1 MTLLA
6 LLGVLLAIVA
16 IIYWTSK
23 NLHVIIAAPLASCII
38 ILTNQMNILEMM
50 LGKEQSYMTGLA
62 SFLINNF
69 AIFMLG
75 SILARYMEASGA
87 TQTIADSILKMMGKD
102 SPYKGL
108 LAITLI
114 ASILTYGGVSIFV
127 VIFTLLPL
135 SRPLFRELNINWVL
149 FPLPVF
155 LGAGTYT
162 MTTLPG
168 APSIQN
174 VIPTKALGTNL
185 AAAPVI
191 SLAASLT
198 LFVFGLLYMAYC
210 LKKSLANGESY
221 TEEEEEMTITTPAKA
236 PNLFLSILP
245 LISLIGTIF
254 LLSKLPNVLAVG
266 LLVSIML
273 AALIFRP
280 YLPNQKE
287 ILNSGATASI
297 IPAFATSST
306 VAFGTVLTLS
316 TGFTIIQEWI
326 QQIPGSPLL
335 SLSISTALVSGIIGS
350 SSGAVGIATNNFLPT
365 YLEMGIHPELL
376 HRVIVVASAIL
387 TVVPQSGV
395 MITFHNLSKLSMKRG
410 LKYSFILVTVGHL
423 LALLVILLLASFIY
437 KT

>member
-1 MTLLA
+1 MTVLA
-6 LLGVLLAIVA
+6 TLGVLLAIIA

-23 NLHVIIAAPLASCII
+23 NLHVIIAAPLASLII
-38 ILTNQMNILEMM
+38 ILTNQMNVLEVM
-50 LGKEQSYMTGLA
+50 LGKEQSYMAGLA
-62 SFLINNF
+62 GFLINNF

-87 TQTIADSILKMMGKD
+87 TQTIANSILKVMGKD

-135 SRPLFRELNINWVL
+135 SRPLFKELNINWAL

-155 LGAGTYT
+155 LGASTYT

-174 VIPTKALGTNL
+174 VIPTKVLGTSL
-185 AAAPVI
+185 TAAPVI

-198 LFVFGLLYMAYC
+198 LLVFGMLYMAYC
-210 LKKSLANGESY
+210 LKKSLANGETY
-221 TEEEEEMTITTPAKA
+221 TEEEDDTSVALADKA
-236 PNLFLSILP
+236 PNLFLSVLP
-245 LISLIGTIF
+245 LVSLIGTIF
-254 LLSKLPNVLAVG
+254 LMNQTPNVLAIG
-266 LLVSIML
+266 LLISIIL
-273 AALIFRP
+273 SALIFYP

-287 ILNSGATASI
+287 ILNTATIASVV
-297 IPAFATSST
+297 PAFATSST

-316 TGFTIIQEWI
+316 TGFAVIQEWI
-326 QQIPGSPLL
+326 QQIPGSPLI
-335 SLSISTALVSGIIGS
+335 SLSFSTALVSGIIGS
-350 SSGAVGIATNNFLPT
+350 SSGAVGIASSHFLPT
-365 YLEMGIHPELL
+365 YMEMGINPELL
-376 HRVIVVASAIL
+376 HRVVVVASAIL

-395 MITFHNLSKLSMKRG
+395 MITFHNLSRLSMKRG
-410 LKYSFILVTVGHL
+410 LKYSFILVTVGHI
-423 LALLVILLLASFIY
+423 LALLVILLLAPIFY
-437 KT
+437 

>member
-1 MTLLA
+1 MEILA
-6 LLGVLLAIVA
+6 ILGVLLAVVA

-23 NLHVIIAAPLASCII
+23 NLHVIVAAPLASLII
-38 ILTNQMNILEMM
+38 ILTNQMNVLEVM
-50 LGKEQSYMTGLA
+50 LGQEKSYMTGLA
-62 SFLINNF
+62 GFLISNF

-87 TQTIADSILKMMGKD
+87 TQTIANSILKLMGKD

-135 SRPLFRELNINWVL
+135 SRPLFKELNINWAL
-149 FPLPVF
+149 FPIPVF

-174 VIPTKALGTNL
+174 VIPTKVLGTSL
-185 AAAPVI
+185 TAAPLI

-198 LFVFGLLYMAYC
+198 LLVFGLLYMGYC
-210 LKKSLANGESY
+210 LKKSLANGETY
-221 TEEEEEMTITTPAKA
+221 TEEEDEVAVMVADKK
-236 PNLFLSILP
+236 PNLFLSVLP
-245 LISLIGTIF
+245 LISLVGTIF
-254 LLSKLPNVLAVG
+254 LLNKMPNVLAVG
-266 LLVSIML
+266 LLVSIL
-273 AALIFRP
+273 LSALIFYP

-287 ILNSGATASI
+287 ILNTAATASI
-297 IPAFATSST
+297 VPAFATSST

-316 TGFTIIQEWI
+316 TGFAFIQDWI
-326 QQIPGSPLL
+326 QQIPGSPLI
-335 SLSISTALVSGIIGS
+335 SLSVSTALVSGIIGS
-350 SSGAVGIATNNFLPT
+350 SSGAVGIASNNFLPA
-365 YLEMGIHPELL
+365 YLEMGINPEIL
-376 HRVIVVASAIL
+376 HRVVVVASAIL

-410 LKYSFILVTVGHL
+410 LKYSFVLVTVGHI
-423 LALLVILLLASFIY
+423 LALMVILALVGLLY
-437 KT
+437 

>member
-1 MTLLA
+1 MTILA
-6 LLGVLLAIVA
+6 TLGVLLAIVA

-23 NLHVIIAAPLASCII
+23 NLHVIIAAPLASLII
-38 ILTNQMNILEMM
+38 ILTNQMNVLEVM
-50 LGKEQSYMTGLA
+50 LGKEQSYMAGLA
-62 SFLINNF
+62 GFLINNF

-87 TQTIADSILKMMGKD
+87 TQTIANSILKVMGKD

-135 SRPLFRELNINWVL
+135 SRPLFKELNINWAL
-149 FPLPVF
+149 FPIPVF

-174 VIPTKALGTNL
+174 VIPTKVLGTSL
-185 AAAPVI
+185 TAAPII

-198 LFVFGLLYMAYC
+198 LLVFGLLYMAYC
-210 LKKSLANGESY
+210 LKKSLANGETY
-221 TEEEEEMTITTPAKA
+221 TEEEDETAVVVADKT
-236 PNLFLSILP
+236 PNLFLSVLP
-245 LISLIGTIF
+245 LFSLIGTIF
-254 LLSKLPNVLAVG
+254 LMSKTPNVLAIG
-266 LLVSIML
+266 LLVSIL
-273 AALIFRP
+273 ISALIFYP
-280 YLPNQKE
+280 YLPNQKD
-287 ILNSGATASI
+287 ILNAATTASI
-297 IPAFATSST
+297 VPAFATSST
-306 VAFGTVLTLS
+306 VAFGTVLTFS
-316 TGFTIIQEWI
+316 AGFAVIQEWI
-326 QQIPGSPLL
+326 QQIPGSPLI
-335 SLSISTALVSGIIGS
+335 SLSVSTALISGIIGS
-350 SSGAVGIATNNFLPT
+350 SSGAVGIASSNFLPA

-376 HRVIVVASAIL
+376 HRVVVVASAIL

-423 LALLVILLLASFIY
+423 LALLVILLLAPLLY
-437 KT
+437 

>member
-1 MTLLA
+1 MEILA
-6 LLGVLLAIVA
+6 ILGVLLAVVA
-16 IIYWTSK
+16 IIYWTAK
-23 NLHVIIAAPLASCII
+23 NLHVIVAAPLASLII
-38 ILTNQMNILEMM
+38 ILTNQMNVLEVM
-50 LGKEQSYMTGLA
+50 LGQEKSYMTGLA
-62 SFLINNF
+62 GFLINNF

-75 SILARYMEASGA
+75 SILARYMEVSGA
-87 TQTIADSILKMMGKD
+87 TQTIANSILKVMGKD

-135 SRPLFRELNINWVL
+135 SRPLFKELNINWAL

-174 VIPTKALGTNL
+174 VIPTKVLGTSL
-185 AAAPVI
+185 TAAPVI

-198 LFVFGLLYMAYC
+198 LLIFGLLYMAYC
-210 LKKSLANGESY
+210 LKKSLANGETY
-221 TEEEEEMTITTPAKA
+221 TEEEDETAVVVADKT

-245 LISLIGTIF
+245 LFSLIGTIF
-254 LLSKLPNVLAVG
+254 LMSKTPNVLAIG
-266 LLVSIML
+266 LLVSIL
-273 AALIFRP
+273 LSALIFYP

-287 ILNSGATASI
+287 ILNTAATASI
-297 IPAFATSST
+297 VPAFATSST

-316 TGFTIIQEWI
+316 TGFAFIQDWI
-326 QQIPGSPLL
+326 QQIPGSPLI
-335 SLSISTALVSGIIGS
+335 SLSVSTALVSGIIGS
-350 SSGAVGIATNNFLPT
+350 SSGAVGIASSNFLPA
-365 YLEMGIHPELL
+365 YLEMGINPEIL
-376 HRVIVVASAIL
+376 HRVVVVASAIL

-410 LKYSFILVTVGHL
+410 LKYSFVLVTVGHL
-423 LALLVILLLASFIY
+423 LALLVILLLAPLLY
-437 KT
+437 

>member
-1 MTLLA
+1 MEILA
-6 LLGVLLAIVA
+6 ILGVLLAIAA

-23 NLHVIIAAPLASCII
+23 NLHVIVAAPLASLII
-38 ILTNQMNILEMM
+38 ILTNQMNVLEVM
-50 LGKEQSYMTGLA
+50 LGQEKSYMTGLA
-62 SFLINNF
+62 GFLINNF

-87 TQTIADSILKMMGKD
+87 TQTIANSILKVMGKD

-135 SRPLFRELNINWVL
+135 SRPLFKELNINWAL
-149 FPLPVF
+149 FPIPVF

-174 VIPTKALGTNL
+174 VIPTKVLGTSL
-185 AAAPVI
+185 TAAPVI

-198 LFVFGLLYMAYC
+198 LLVFGLLYMAYC
-210 LKKSLANGESY
+210 LKKSLANGETY
-221 TEEEEEMTITTPAKA
+221 TEEEDETAVVVADKT
-236 PNLFLSILP
+236 PNLFLSVLP
-245 LISLIGTIF
+245 LFSLIGTIF
-254 LLSKLPNVLAVG
+254 LMSKTPNVLAIG
-266 LLVSIML
+266 LLVSIL
-273 AALIFRP
+273 ISALIFYP

-287 ILNSGATASI
+287 ILNAATTASI
-297 IPAFATSST
+297 VPAFATSST

-316 TGFTIIQEWI
+316 AGFVVIQEWI
-326 QQIPGSPLL
+326 QQIPGSPLI
-335 SLSISTALVSGIIGS
+335 SLSVSTALVSGIIGS
-350 SSGAVGIATNNFLPT
+350 SSGAVGIASSNFLPA
-365 YLEMGIHPELL
+365 YLEMGINPELL
-376 HRVIVVASAIL
+376 HRVVVVASAIL

-423 LALLVILLLASFIY
+423 LALLVILLLAPLLY
-437 KT
+437 